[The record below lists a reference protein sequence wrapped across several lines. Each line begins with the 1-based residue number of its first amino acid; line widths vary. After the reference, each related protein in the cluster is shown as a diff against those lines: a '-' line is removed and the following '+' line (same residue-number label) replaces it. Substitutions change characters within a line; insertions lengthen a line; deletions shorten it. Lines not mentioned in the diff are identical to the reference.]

1 MKNIT
6 RYIVWLISIAAGVL
20 TTVGIIVLWFDTT
33 LEHYGTVYAILTAI
47 SIMSL
52 VLIWLDYI
60 ADTGILPD

>member
-6 RYIVWLISIAAGVL
+6 RYIVWLISIAAGALV
-20 TTVGIIVLWFDTT
+20 TAGIIVLWFDTT
-33 LEHYGTVYAILTAI
+33 LERYGTVYAILTAI